1 MKPALTLHFALL
13 ACALALP
20 VMAQTTVP
28 EAPHSH
34 SHATPAMDA
43 PALDV
48 PADTEAAV
56 AVVDGFSKALASVD
70 FKTVESALDPAVI
83 ILESGGAERSR
94 EEYLGHHAIADAA
107 FLGGAHVAL
116 QRRTARVDGDT
127 AWVASESELH
137 ATENG
142 KPMTL
147 LSTETMVLH
156 KTADGWRIVH
166 IHWSSRPKKDA

>member
-1 MKPALTLHFALL
+1 MKINPLLPFAAL
-13 ACALALP
+13 ACAFALP
-20 VMAQTTVP
+20 APAQSSAP
-28 EAPHSH
+28 EATHQ
-34 SHATPAMDA
+34 HAHARVMST

-48 PADTEAAV
+48 PSDAQAAV
-56 AVVDGFSKALASVD
+56 AVVDVFSKALASTD
-70 FKTVESALDPAVI
+70 FKTVESTLDPAVI

-137 ATENG
+137 ATEDG
-142 KPMTL
+142 QPMTL

-166 IHWSSRPKKDA
+166 IHWSSRPKKGA